1 MDTPQQLFKR
11 SLACATVFPTLAGA
25 QLLLGQASEKS
36 FPAQNGDDQPVYHVG
51 KGVTPPRLT
60 YDPQPEYTAKAAK
73 AKIEERVL
81 LSIVVDA
88 DGGVDKAPVVQG
100 LDAGLDMNAVETV
113 RKWRFD
119 PATKDGKPVAV
130 EEAWK

>member
-1 MDTPQQLFKR
+1 LK
-11 SLACATVFPTLAGA
+11 
-25 QLLLGQASEKS
+25 
-36 FPAQNGDDQPVYHVG
+36 
-51 KGVTPPRLT
+51 
-60 YDPQPEYTAKAAK
+60 
-73 AKIEERVL
+73 ERVL

-100 LDAGLDMNAVETV
+100 FDAGLDMNAVETV